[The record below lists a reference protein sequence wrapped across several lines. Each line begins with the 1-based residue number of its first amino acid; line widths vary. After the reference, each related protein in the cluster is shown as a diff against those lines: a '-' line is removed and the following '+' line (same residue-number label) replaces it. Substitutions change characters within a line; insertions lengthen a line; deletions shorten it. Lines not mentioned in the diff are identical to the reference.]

1 MEQSTILLVLVV
13 VAAFGLLATIAIL
26 RRERTSQP
34 EVAPESPFA
43 AATEGQKRCPNC
55 GTANLVTDRDCMTCG
70 RRLA

>member
-26 RRERTSQP
+26 RRERTSQQ
-34 EVAPESPFA
+34 EVAQESPFA
-43 AATEGQKRCPNC
+43 ASTEGMKRCPNC
-55 GTANLVTDRDCMTCG
+55 GTANMVTDRDCSSCG